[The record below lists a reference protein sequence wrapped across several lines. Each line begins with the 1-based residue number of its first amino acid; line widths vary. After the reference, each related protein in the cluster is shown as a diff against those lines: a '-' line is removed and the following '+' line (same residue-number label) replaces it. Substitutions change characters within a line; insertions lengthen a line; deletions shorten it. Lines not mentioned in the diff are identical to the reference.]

1 MNAAAAL
8 ARIEEWAVI
17 RDLDF
22 RHDPAS
28 GSGAVYSPCG
38 QWRYL
43 LWRTESRRAA
53 MLGMGL
59 LNPSTADHLRDD
71 PTIRQ
76 CRMRARR
83 AGAKGVLVWNLFA
96 YRATKP
102 ADLKRADDP
111 VGAHN
116 DAAIALAVEL
126 TRHTILAWGVH
137 GAHRGRDREVLA
149 MMGDAPISVLGLT
162 ACGRPRHPLYLPAQ
176 TRLRHGPGLTEQY
189 PPASVMAPG
198 TSL

>member
-8 ARIEEWAVI
+8 ARIEEWAAS
-17 RDLDF
+17 RDLDS

-28 GSGAVYSPCG
+28 GSGAVYSPRG

-43 LWRTESRRAA
+43 LWRVESRRAA

-76 CRMRARR
+76 CRLRARR

-111 VGAHN
+111 VGPDN
-116 DAAIALAVEL
+116 NAAIALAVEL
-126 TRHTILAWGVH
+126 TRRTILAWGVH
-137 GAHRGRDREVLA
+137 GAHRGRDREVLT
-149 MMGDAPISVLGLT
+149 MIGNAPISVLGLT
-162 ACGRPRHPLYLPAQ
+162 ACGRPRHPLYLPAR
-176 TRLRHGPGLTEQY
+176 TRLRHGPSLTEQC
-189 PPASVMAPG
+189 PPASVMTPG
-198 TSL
+198 TNL

>member
-8 ARIEEWAVI
+8 ARIEEWAAS
-17 RDLDF
+17 RGLDF

-38 QWRYL
+38 KWRYL
-43 LWRTESRRAA
+43 LWRSESRRAG
-53 MLGMGL
+53 LIGMGL

-76 CRMRARR
+76 CRQRAWQ

-96 YRATKP
+96 WRATKP

-111 VGAHN
+111 VGPNN
-116 DAAIALAVEL
+116 DEAIALAAEI
-126 TRHTILAWGVH
+126 TRRTILAWGTH
-137 GAHRGRDREVLA
+137 GGHRGRDEDVLGLLA
-149 MMGDAPISVLGLT
+149 GAACELWMLGLT
-162 ACGRPRHPLYLPAQ
+162 ATGHPRHPLYLPAA
-176 TRLRHGPGLTEQY
+176 TRVRRCPFGRG
-189 PPASVMAPG
+189 
-198 TSL
+198 

>member
-1 MNAAAAL
+1 MNAATAL
-8 ARIEEWAVI
+8 TRIEAWAAG
-17 RDLDF
+17 RGLDF

-28 GSGAVYSPCG
+28 GGGAVYSPCG

-43 LWRTESRRAA
+43 LWRMESRRAA
-53 MLGMGL
+53 MIGMGL

-96 YRATKP
+96 FRATKP

-111 VGAHN
+111 VGPDN
-116 DAAIALAVEL
+116 DEAIALAVEA
-126 TRHTILAWGVH
+126 TRRTVLAWGIH

-149 MMGDAPISVLGLT
+149 QLAGATCGFWILGQT
-162 ACGRPRHPLYLPAQ
+162 DNGHPRHPLYLPTE
-176 TRLRHGPGLTEQY
+176 TRLRRWQPCQ
-189 PPASVMAPG
+189 
-198 TSL
+198 TS